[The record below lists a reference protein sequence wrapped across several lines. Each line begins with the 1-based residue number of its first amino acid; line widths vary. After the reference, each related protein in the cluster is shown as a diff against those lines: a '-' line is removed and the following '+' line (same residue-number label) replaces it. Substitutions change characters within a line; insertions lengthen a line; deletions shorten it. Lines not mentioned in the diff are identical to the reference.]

1 MDRDTYMTMDTAME
15 MEMDMD
21 MDTESEHGHLYTG
34 IRNCCYWI

>member
-1 MDRDTYMTMDTAME
+1 MTMDTAME